1 MNAHHSQ
8 QSGTLTTEIVISC
21 KPCTFKTVLE
31 MIIHNHTLPLSITRN
46 VLFCHLWRLDL
57 LGARYR
63 RKKCLLYEIC
73 VKEFR
78 ICNSTMRCC
87 GSKQFISWMHVSSP
101 GIAGD
106 LGGITLIPIAM
117 NLGQAPKI
125 EAQDPCHPQVNQ
137 DQEVHL
143 SSGNKPKK
151 TGSLALFYRKVSIF
165 DRKVW
170 YTSVAVL
177 QLCAL
182 HYLSVFTYLV
192 FGLKNSHTAGRR
204 REKPL

>member
-1 MNAHHSQ
+1 MYFS
-8 QSGTLTTEIVISC
+8 VIYEDSI
-21 KPCTFKTVLE
+21 FLVLDIE
-31 MIIHNHTLPLSITRN
+31 GRN
-46 VLFCHLWRLDL
+46 VFCM
-57 LGARYR
+57 
-63 RKKCLLYEIC
+63 KC

-101 GIAGD
+101 GIAGE

-165 DRKVW
+165 DRKV
-170 YTSVAVL
+170 
-177 QLCAL
+177 
-182 HYLSVFTYLV
+182 
-192 FGLKNSHTAGRR
+192 
-204 REKPL
+204 